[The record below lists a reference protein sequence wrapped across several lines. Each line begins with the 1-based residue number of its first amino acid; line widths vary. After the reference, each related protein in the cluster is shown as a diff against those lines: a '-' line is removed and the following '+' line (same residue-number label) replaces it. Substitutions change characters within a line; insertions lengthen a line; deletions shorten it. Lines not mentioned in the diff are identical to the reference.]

1 MIDRETKYKL
11 RIEKRGLN
19 IPIDK
24 TAENYRCCPNCSNE
38 FMAGNGNVKFCCIK
52 CHDDFNNTKKKQERK
67 ATLHIAQS
75 KPVEY
80 VPVKKKSRF
89 SRLKHN
95 FAVFERIFENGIT
108 EGYFSVEYLNK
119 EGVDLSIFEEKFLIE
134 SSSDHYKRYYLVIRN
149 YSIYNS
155 DDNLVLI
162 VKNKK

>member
-1 MIDRETKYKL
+1 MADHSSDKY
-11 RIEKRGLN
+11 
-19 IPIDK
+19 
-24 TAENYRCCPNCSNE
+24 
-38 FMAGNGNVKFCCIK
+38 CCIK
-52 CHDDFNNTKKKQERK
+52 CHDDFNNTKKKHERK
-67 ATLHIAQS
+67 ATLHISQS

-108 EGYFSVEYLNK
+108 EGYFSVENLIK
-119 EGVDLSIFEEKFLIE
+119 EGVDLSVFEEKFLIE
-134 SSSDHYKRYYLVIRN
+134 SSSDQYKRYYLVIRN
-149 YSIYNS
+149 YSIYNI